1 MTAKGVAII
10 TGASR
15 GIGSCVAEGLAL
27 DGYKT
32 ILMARNTDKLQSVS
46 QAIASRVPKALE
58 PEYNALDLTS
68 HQEVQALTES
78 IQARH
83 GPISVLVN
91 NAGAWVG
98 GTLDASPEDFTRLLD
113 INLVSPFVL
122 MKAVGQAMKQNGQ
135 GHIFNI
141 ASRAGKY
148 GFPDSG
154 LYSASK
160 FGLVGLSEA
169 LYREFSACGIKV
181 TAICPGWVNTDMAR
195 EAGASVAGE
204 EMIQP
209 SDVLASIRYILGLS
223 GPACIRELVIECSK
237 SIL

>member
-15 GIGSCVAEGLAL
+15 GIGSCVAEGLAV

-32 ILMARNTDKLQSVS
+32 ILMARDTEKLQSVS
-46 QAIASRVPKALE
+46 AAISKRVPKALE
-58 PEYNALDLTS
+58 PEYIALDLTD
-68 HQEVQALTES
+68 HQKVHEVADS
-78 IQARH
+78 IQSRH

-91 NAGAWVG
+91 NAGAWLG
-98 GTLDASPEDFTRLLD
+98 GTLDASAEDFTRLLD

-122 MKAVGQAMKQNGQ
+122 MRAIGRSMKRNSK

-169 LYREFSACGIKV
+169 LYREFSPCGVKV
-181 TAICPGWVNTDMAR
+181 TAICPGWVNTDLAR
-195 EAGASVAGE
+195 EAGASVEGE

-223 GPACIRELVIECSK
+223 GPACVRELVIECSK